1 MNDITTQA
9 FGCETSGA
17 ALERVQRFLY
27 HEARLLDQSRFAEW
41 LDLFS
46 EDAIYWIPA
55 TRGQTDPLNV
65 PSIIYDNKD
74 LLSMRVRRLSDPRTY
89 QTMAPPHTT
98 RIIGNIMIGEEERQ
112 GGTIEVYSTAFV
124 HECREEV
131 RRLFSAQCTH
141 VLCDSRDGL
150 KIVSK
155 RVDLVDCDTVHSA
168 FMSLM

>member
-1 MNDITTQA
+1 MNDVTTRPFKNQISDRTLV
-9 FGCETSGA
+9 E
-17 ALERVQRFLY
+17 VQQFLY
-27 HEARLLDQSRFAEW
+27 GEARLLDQSRFAEW
-41 LDLFS
+41 LDLFAD
-46 EDAIYWIPA
+46 DAIYWIPA
-55 TRGQTDPLNV
+55 TRNQADPLNT

-74 LLSMRVRRLSDPRTY
+74 LLSMRVHRLADPRTY

-98 RIIGNIMIGEEERQ
+98 RMTGNIILCQDQPQ
-112 GGTIEVYSTAFV
+112 GDTITVYSTTFV
-124 HECREEV
+124 HECREEI

-141 VLCDSRDGL
+141 VLRRGGDGL